1 MLSTITPPY
10 HANPGK
16 RVFNSM
22 QKKLWIILQKILQQ
36 HYVFQSTTEY
46 LIEAYTH
53 SFIRFGPVCHLYYC
67 NIYIL
72 LVVVNFLFNCSFY
85 IMILNLFYYFL
96 NFIYMFTWTLLLYK
110 RVLIFV
116 FFCKSHTL
124 SYIHYINCLI

>member
-1 MLSTITPPY
+1 MFTKTMLWLQITERGADKIMIAIPPY

-67 NIYIL
+67 NIY
-72 LVVVNFLFNCSFY
+72 FACCSQF
-85 IMILNLFYYFL
+85 
-96 NFIYMFTWTLLLYK
+96 
-110 RVLIFV
+110 FV
-116 FFCKSHTL
+116 
-124 SYIHYINCLI
+124 

>member
-22 QKKLWIILQKILQQ
+22 QKKLWIILRKILQQ
-36 HYVFQSTTEY
+36 HYVFQSTADY

-67 NIYIL
+67 NIYFACCSQFFQL
-72 LVVVNFLFNCSFY
+72 FFLYNDT
-85 IMILNLFYYFL
+85 LFYYFL